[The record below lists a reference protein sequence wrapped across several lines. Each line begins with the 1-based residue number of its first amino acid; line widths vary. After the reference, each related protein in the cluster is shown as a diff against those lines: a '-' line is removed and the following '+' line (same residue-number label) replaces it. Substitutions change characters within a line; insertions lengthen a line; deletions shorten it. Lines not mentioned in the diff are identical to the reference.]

1 MKKVSLKQVAQ
12 AAGVSS
18 STVSLIL
25 NGKAR
30 KMRIS
35 ESLEKKVI
43 KLATRMGY
51 QPNQLAISLRT
62 GKSRLIGL
70 VVESISGRFFA
81 SMAKVFEDEAERHG
95 YRVVYCS
102 TDNDPVK
109 GGELIRMLLHR
120 QVDGYLITPT
130 SGMEED
136 VRALAETGKP
146 VVLIDSYYPGLKIPH
161 VVVDNYEGTRQGISH
176 LVKKGFKRIGFVT
189 IDLPLIQ
196 MKERETACRDVLK
209 KAGIKIHR
217 NLFLHLPYDL
227 SSADVKERIMQFI
240 KGTAAPDALFFAT
253 NYLGVAGLEA
263 IKELKLSIPADIAV
277 VCFDDEDI
285 FRLYPPGISSI
296 QQPVALIAATAMKM
310 LMDQISE
317 KATARA
323 SRQISL
329 KPLFIERG
337 SA

>member
-35 ESLEKKVI
+35 ESLEKKV
-43 KLATRMGY
+43 TRIAAKMGY
-51 QPNQLAISLRT
+51 HPNQLAISLRT

-81 SMAKVFEDEAERHG
+81 SMAKVIEDEAERHG

-109 GGELIRMLLHR
+109 GAELIRMLLHR

-130 SGMEED
+130 SGMEAE
-136 VRALAETGKP
+136 VRALAEAGKP
-146 VVLIDSYYPGLKIPH
+146 LVLIDSYYPTLKIPH
-161 VVVDNYEGTRQGISH
+161 VVVDNYDGVRQGIHH
-176 LVKKGFKRIGFVT
+176 LVSRGFRRIGFVT

-196 MKERETACRDVLK
+196 MKHRETGCRDELK
-209 KAGIKIHR
+209 EAGIR
-217 NLFLHLPYDL
+217 ARRELFLHIPYNAAPEAVIQQIT
-227 SSADVKERIMQFI
+227 SFI
-240 KGTAAPDALFFAT
+240 KGPAAPDALFFAT

-263 IKELKLSIPADIAV
+263 IEKLKLKIPTDIAV
-277 VCFDDEDI
+277 ICFDDEDI

-296 QQPVALIAATAMKM
+296 QQPVKEIAAKAMQM
-310 LMDQISE
+310 LIEQMNDKPISS
-317 KATARA
+317 
-323 SRQISL
+323 SRKQVTL
-329 KPLFIERG
+329 KPIFIQRG